1 MSILPSTRESSFL
14 TNDPNRRHIDT
25 CAFGHDCGDR
35 LQKPVTLVKL
45 FRALYI
51 VDKYFLVA
59 VLLSEG

>member
-1 MSILPSTRESSFL
+1 MGT
-14 TNDPNRRHIDT
+14 
-25 CAFGHDCGDR
+25 DCGDR

-51 VDKYFLVA
+51 VDKYFEVA